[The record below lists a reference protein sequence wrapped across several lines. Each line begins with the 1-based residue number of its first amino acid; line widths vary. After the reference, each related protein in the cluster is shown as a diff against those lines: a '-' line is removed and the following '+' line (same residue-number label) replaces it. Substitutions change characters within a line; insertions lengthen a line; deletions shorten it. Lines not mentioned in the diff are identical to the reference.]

1 MNLNTYLNY
10 TTSQPLTCGGHV
22 AHLQASAID
31 PAVGTL
37 LLVLQGR
44 ATHVRALWAAFHEKA
59 LIADGAYFPR
69 AEGKVYLK
77 PNPVV
82 HLPGGIQY
90 WLIHHDLTPKHVDSQ
105 PHFYT
110 FGPTLQDHPEPV
122 EGEPGKVGSHF
133 HAMMAA
139 ATAVPLLPH
148 WERPVFDWGLKAGLI
163 QPLSNCFN
171 IQVYQVA
178 RDLESWMELLARH
191 HKELIYESPT

>member
-1 MNLNTYLNY
+1 MNLNTYLDY

-22 AHLQASAID
+22 AHLQASAVD

-59 LIADGAYFPR
+59 LIADGAFFPR

-82 HLPGGIQY
+82 HLPGGVQY

-110 FGPTLQDHPEPV
+110 FGPVLCKHSELV
-122 EGEPGKVGSHF
+122 EECGPGHF

-148 WERPVFDWGLKAGLI
+148 WERPVFGWGLKAGLI
-163 QPLSNCFN
+163 QPLSDCFN
-171 IQVYQVA
+171 VQVYQIS
-178 RDLESWMELLARH
+178 RDLESWLKLLARH
-191 HKELIYESPT
+191 HKELTYEPPT

>member
-1 MNLNTYLNY
+1 MNLNTYLDY

-22 AHLQASAID
+22 AHLQAAAID
-31 PAVGTL
+31 PATGTL

-69 AEGKVYLK
+69 VEGKVYLK

-82 HLPGGIQY
+82 HLPDGIQY

-110 FGPTLQDHPEPV
+110 FG
-122 EGEPGKVGSHF
+122 VGHF

-148 WERPVFDWGLKAGLI
+148 WERPAFDWGLKAGLI
-163 QPLSNCFN
+163 TLLPNCFN
-171 IQVYQVA
+171 VQVYQVA

-191 HKELIYESPT
+191 HEELTYEPPT